1 VWCRVNSNHFSCGIL
16 YGCRIENSKLP
27 TMKKLFALV
36 LLTGVSFAV
45 ATQSCTRDSPAP
57 SMDITTLQGEYR
69 TNASLDLSCVA
80 ITDARQLPQLAVTQK
95 SDGTY
100 TLTRTDFFPSKQ
112 TTELQNVTVQVK
124 PDTLLIYR
132 KNQKIG
138 RLFVGTWSDFSGKKV
153 RKITAPMLVVSVND
167 TITKTSF
174 FYLGYRE

>member
-1 VWCRVNSNHFSCGIL
+1 MKKAFALIILCGI
-16 YGCRIENSKLP
+16 
-27 TMKKLFALV
+27 
-36 LLTGVSFAV
+36 SFAV
-45 ATQSCTRDSPAP
+45 ATQSCTNDSPAP

-124 PDTLLIYR
+124 PDTLLIFWG
-132 KNQKIG
+132 NQKIG
-138 RLFVGTWSDFSGKKV
+138 RLALGTWPDFSGKKV
-153 RKITAPMLVVSVND
+153 REVTAPLLVVTMND

>member
-1 VWCRVNSNHFSCGIL
+1 MNKD
-16 YGCRIENSKLP
+16 Y
-27 TMKKLFALV
+27 ALV
-36 LLTGVSFAV
+36 ILTGLSLAV
-45 ATQSCTRDSPAP
+45 LTQRCTSDSPAP

-80 ITDARQLPQLAVTQK
+80 ISDARQLPQLAVIQK

-100 TLTRTDFFPSKQ
+100 TLTRTDFFPSKH
-112 TTELQNVTVQVK
+112 TTELPNVTVQVK
-124 PDTLLIYR
+124 PDTLLIFR

-138 RLFVGTWSDFSGKKV
+138 RLFLGTWRDFSGKKV
-153 RKITAPMLVVSVND
+153 REVTAPMLVVAVND